1 MSAGFPTPWLLSL
14 PGARG
19 KSIATPGGASLGVFR
34 FDSDPIGTRAV
45 AFDGVHAGSEI
56 RVYLPDG
63 TEAAGI
69 ESCATNQVL
78 SWNAYAAGNSNNTVT
93 IRIIHMQYKTKEFDV
108 TLSGATVLL
117 PIQQEKDP
125 WFSNP

>member
-1 MSAGFPTPWLLSL
+1 MSAGFPTPWLLFL

-19 KSIATPGGASLGVFR
+19 RNISTPGGLSLGTFR

-45 AFDGVHAGSEI
+45 TFDGVHAGSEI

-63 TEAAGI
+63 SEAAGI
-69 ESCATNQVL
+69 ESCADNQML
-78 SWNAYAAGNSNNTVT
+78 TWNAYASGNSNNTVT
-93 IRIIHMQYKTKEFDV
+93 IRIVNMAYRTKEFDV

-117 PIQQEKDP
+117 PIQQEPDP